1 VSTVQQ
7 NYVIVPCATLPVSYR
22 VFHISAYK
30 VNGLQKCETPYK
42 LKNTSPIY
50 NPCILG
56 KIRQDAKSFMS
67 TRRQKSRSPSDDP
80 NAEQNLEMQTGEP
93 TERGYAF
100 SQEEHGAVSQN
111 ELVRA
116 YSRAESRRYG
126 SGKNQNASTSKMT
139 SITSSNQNSQLGM

>member
-1 VSTVQQ
+1 MT
-7 NYVIVPCATLPVSYR
+7 
-22 VFHISAYK
+22 
-30 VNGLQKCETPYK
+30 
-42 LKNTSPIY
+42 
-50 NPCILG
+50 
-56 KIRQDAKSFMS
+56 

-126 SGKNQNASTSKMT
+126 SGKDNASTSKLT

>member
-1 VSTVQQ
+1 MT
-7 NYVIVPCATLPVSYR
+7 
-22 VFHISAYK
+22 
-30 VNGLQKCETPYK
+30 
-42 LKNTSPIY
+42 
-50 NPCILG
+50 
-56 KIRQDAKSFMS
+56 
-67 TRRQKSRSPSDDP
+67 TRRQKSRSPSDAP

-126 SGKNQNASTSKMT
+126 SGKNQNASTSKLT
-139 SITSSNQNSQLGM
+139 SIASSNQNSQLGM